1 VDGNAHGFTLLSFQ
15 NDSFGYAW
23 PQCRS
28 YRVLG
33 YGYKKIKTEDSLVRP
48 VAVYYHNLSQSGG
61 AERMA
66 CALASELSCRGRTVH
81 LVSWNTK
88 GMNPFYTLTPSVS
101 FSPLGTNKGW
111 FGKIRKTLRL
121 WRYLRDN
128 RIHTLIG
135 FVMSGDK
142 SVYFA
147 AKMAGIKIIVA
158 ERNAPVM
165 YALRQNRLER
175 ALIMRM
181 LGAANR
187 ITVQFSDYVKGYPD
201 ALHSRIRV
209 IQNPVQQS
217 THVARPAEARKGRFT
232 LLALNRLD
240 DFQKQVICLVE
251 AFAEIAGEF
260 PNWDLKIVGDGPD
273 RELVAQKI
281 IALGMEDRI
290 ILIPEQRS
298 VHNSFQLAHLFVIPS
313 RWEGFPNALAEAMS
327 YGLPPIGFEACSGV
341 SNLIIDGDSGW
352 LVPGNGDSS
361 LLAQTL
367 GRAMESGLERE
378 RRGRSAREMMKQFDP
393 AAQYDLWES
402 LLDEIECES
411 SK

>member
-1 VDGNAHGFTLLSFQ
+1 
-15 NDSFGYAW
+15 
-23 PQCRS
+23 
-28 YRVLG
+28 LG
-33 YGYKKIKTEDSLVRP
+33 YGDKKIEAGDKVTQAL
-48 VAVYYHNLSQSGG
+48 AIYYHNLSQSGG

-81 LVSWNTK
+81 LASWNTK
-88 GMNPFYTLTPSVS
+88 GAAPFYRLNPSVS
-101 FSPLGTNKGW
+101 FSPLGTDKGW
-111 FGKIRKTLRL
+111 FGKTRKTLRL

-147 AKMAGIKIIVA
+147 AKMAGTKIIVA

-165 YALRQNRLER
+165 YALRQTRLER

-181 LGAANR
+181 LGAASR

-209 IQNPVQQS
+209 IQNPVQQ
-217 THVARPAEARKGRFT
+217 TTRIARPAEARKGRFT

-260 PNWDLKIVGDGPD
+260 PKWDLKIVGDGAD
-273 RELVAQKI
+273 REM
-281 IALGMEDRI
+281 IAKRISELGANSQI
-290 ILIPEQRS
+290 TLIPQRQEIDELFES
-298 VHNSFQLAHLFVIPS
+298 AHLFVIPS

-327 YGLPPIGFEACSGV
+327 HGLPAVGFEGCPGV
-341 SNLIIDGDSGW
+341 SNLINDEGAGW